1 MKMQISCVDMIY
13 YFYFQ
18 MNVNY
23 KLLRISMDKIII
35 VISKI
40 QWIMVIDFNNNH
52 LTYCFF
58 IQ

>member
-13 YFYFQ
+13 CFYFQ

-23 KLLRISMDKIII
+23 KLLRISMGKVII

-40 QWIMVIDFNNNH
+40 QWIMVIDFNDNYFI
-52 LTYCFF
+52 YCFF

>member
-52 LTYCFF
+52 LIYCFF